1 MRVETDAGD
10 AGAREVTAIA
20 LPRAARP
27 LAPALSGASAVL
39 GHTLEYI
46 RSPEAFLQRGWRE
59 HGEVFRCRLGA
70 RWYTVVLG
78 PEHNKFFFRKTD
90 TLLSIRDSY
99 PFFPRMFGKDFFFF
113 APNEEYMRQRAVVL
127 PKFKSD
133 AMRSYVAAMVE
144 ETEDLVDGLGDAGE
158 FDLIP
163 TLGPLVMNI
172 AAHAF
177 LGRDFRRRLDDG
189 FFDVFRDFSGGM
201 EMAWPLWLPLPHL
214 RRSRRARRW
223 LDRTF
228 SNWIRHRREN
238 PADPPDFFQNLID
251 ATLADGTPI
260 PDELTVNLILMLIWA
275 GHETTT
281 GQLAWTLIDLLQ
293 HPDYLDEVR
302 DEVDGVLGDR
312 PPAEIGWP
320 EVGALARL
328 ECAVKESERLHPVAH
343 VTMRRAAEDI
353 RIGGCHVPK
362 GMYVLAAPCV
372 SHLMPEVFPDP
383 HAYRPR
389 RFERGSAATS
399 LEANRL
405 IGFGGGLH
413 RCLGVNFARLEMKIV
428 LALFARHYDMEL
440 LDPPRPVS
448 GAASARWPAQPAR
461 VRYAAR
467 AASPPRPATEAVSAH
482 TVAATG
488 GCPFHGAR
496 S

>member
-1 MRVETDAGD
+1 MQGAADGL
-10 AGAREVTAIA
+10 GARSRCSPSIA
-20 LPRAARP
+20 SPRAAGP
-27 LAPALSGASAVL
+27 VAPALSGANVVL
-39 GHTLEYI
+39 GHTVEYI
-46 RSPEAFLQRGWRE
+46 RGPEAFLQRGWRE

-90 TLLSIRDSY
+90 DLLSIRDSY

-113 APNEEYMRQRAVVL
+113 APYEEYMRQRGFVL
-127 PKFKSD
+127 PKFKSE
-133 AMRSYVAAMVE
+133 AMRSYVASMVE
-144 ETEDLVDGLGDAGE
+144 ETEDVIAGLDDAGE
-158 FDLIP
+158 LDLIP
-163 TLGPLVMNI
+163 ALGPLVMNI

-214 RRSRRARRW
+214 RRSRRARRR
-223 LDRTF
+223 LDRIF
-228 SNWIRHRREN
+228 SGWIRHRREN

-260 PDELTVNLILMLIWA
+260 SEELTVNLILMLIWA

-302 DEVDGVLGDR
+302 DEIDGVLGDR
-312 PPAEIGWP
+312 PPAKIGWP
-320 EVGALARL
+320 EVRALARL

-343 VTMRRAAEDI
+343 VAMRRAAEDL
-353 RIGGCHVPK
+353 RIGGCRVPK

-372 SHLMPEVFPDP
+372 SHLMPDVFPDP

-389 RFERGSAATS
+389 RFERGSASAS

-405 IGFGGGLH
+405 IGFGGGMH

-428 LALFARHYDMEL
+428 LALFVRRYDMEL
-440 LDPPRPVS
+440 LDPPRTVS
-448 GAASARWPAQPAR
+448 GTSARWPAQPTR

-467 AASPPRPATEAVSAH
+467 TAAPPRMATEAVAAH
-482 TVAATG
+482 PVAATG
-488 GCPFHGAR
+488 GCPFHGEQ